1 MREIKYTKLPSKEQ
15 ILCVAVGF
23 VTGACLQTAAQKL
36 TKPVGKLMIDDTDP
50 EKTLYNFQIDDLGVL
65 DNKKSLT
72 LKIERVNAQ
81 Q

>member
-1 MREIKYTKLPSKEQ
+1 MLNINLPNKKEIVYLVS
-15 ILCVAVGF
+15 GF
-23 VTGACLQTAAQKL
+23 AAGIGVCAAAQKL
-36 TKPVGKLMIDDTDP
+36 NKPVGKLMIDDTDP